1 MPMMALQMERSAG
14 NYSAGPSRLPD
25 AVRAMVAEDVLDLD
39 GSGIGCLEHSHRG
52 EVFDQVLSQTESLTR
67 NVLNVPSDYS
77 VLFLQGGATQQ
88 FGLIPMNFSETGL
101 SAHTNTGVW
110 TTKAMRAAE
119 QFGPISIVFDGAD
132 DRFRNLPDPTNLQ
145 IPKEA
150 SYFHT
155 CANNTVMG
163 TQWKNLPSPP
173 ANVPHVCDMS
183 SEIGSRVLDWNN
195 LDMLYAGCQKNLGVA
210 GTVLVIIKND
220 LLHRSK
226 APTPFNY
233 QEHASAGSRLNTP
246 PTFGIVV
253 LRRMLEWIQEH
264 GGVKNMALR
273 AEKRAQ
279 LLYDAIESTQ
289 GYWQPHASHACRSV
303 MNVTWHGPNPEAEFQ
318 FLHQANELGFSG
330 LKGHRSVGGL
340 RASVYNAADEVAC
353 QKLAELIQTSS
364 RSCK

>member
-1 MPMMALQMERSAG
+1 MPMMASQMERSAG

-25 AVRAMVAEDVLDLD
+25 PVRSMVAEDVLDLD

-67 NVLNVPSDYS
+67 KVFNVPSEYS
-77 VLFLQGGATQQ
+77 VLFLQGGASQQ
-88 FGLIPMNFSETGL
+88 FGLIPMNFAGTGA
-101 SAHTNTGVW
+101 SSHTNTGVW
-110 TTKAMRAAE
+110 TTKAIRAAE
-119 QFGPISIVFDGAD
+119 QFGPTTIVFDGAED
-132 DRFRNLPDPTNLQ
+132 QFRSLPNPTNLE
-145 IPKEA
+145 IPEEA
-150 SYFHT
+150 SFLHT

-163 TQWKNLPSPP
+163 TQWTNLPSSP
-173 ANVPHVCDMS
+173 NDVPHICDMS
-183 SEIGSRVLDWNN
+183 SEIGSRVLDWDT

-220 LLHRSK
+220 LLARSQ

-264 GGVKNMALR
+264 GGVQCMALR
-273 AEKRAQ
+273 AQQRAQ
-279 LLYDAIESTQ
+279 LLYEAIESTQ
-289 GYWQPHASHACRSV
+289 GFWRPHASSESRSV
-303 MNVTWHGPNPEAEFQ
+303 MNITWHGPNPEAESQ
-318 FLHQANELGFSG
+318 FLSRADALGFSG

-340 RASVYNAADEVAC
+340 RASVYNAADEAAC
-353 QKLAELIQTSS
+353 EKLAELIQSS
-364 RSCK
+364 PRSSK